1 MLKIL
6 IVDDEPDICEL
17 IHKLID
23 WEELKL
29 TSLGSSQNGIDA
41 MEIILRQKPDIV
53 ITDIQMPEVNGL
65 DVCKYLYETRPET
78 QVIIL
83 TAYSNF
89 DYAKSA
95 IKYSA
100 CEYVLKIAIMD
111 ELPEAL
117 GKATGKLLKLKKEV
131 EKEEVIV
138 PEQKTLLQQ
147 IEQYVK
153 QNYKS
158 KISLEEIADELHVNR
173 SYLSRF
179 YKNKT
184 GVNLFDEILK
194 LRIESAKEYLLKTN
208 MKTYEVSEAVGFEDA
223 GYFSKMFK
231 KITGVSPKDFR
242 KQEKDEKKN

>member
-1 MLKIL
+1 M
-6 IVDDEPDICEL
+6 
-17 IHKLID
+17 
-23 WEELKL
+23 
-29 TSLGSSQNGIDA
+29 
-41 MEIILRQKPDIV
+41 
-53 ITDIQMPEVNGL
+53 
-65 DVCKYLYETRPET
+65 CKYLYETRPET

-131 EKEEVIV
+131 EKEEVVI

-147 IEQYVK
+147 IEQYVE

-158 KISLEEIADELHVNR
+158 KISLDEIADELHVNR

-194 LRIESAKEYLLKTN
+194 LRIESAKEYLLKTD

-231 KITGVSPKDFR
+231 KIMGVSPKEFR
-242 KQEKDEKKN
+242 KREKDEKKN

>member
-1 MLKIL
+1 MWK
-6 IVDDEPDICEL
+6 VVAADDEGYIREALKKLINWEKMDCNLIEVLEDGQEL
-17 IHKLID
+17 IECIEK
-23 WEELKL
+23 E
-29 TSLGSSQNGIDA
+29 S
-41 MEIILRQKPDIV
+41 PDIV

-117 GKATGKLLKLKKEV
+117 GKAIGKLLKLKKEV
-131 EKEEVIV
+131 EKEEVAI

-153 QNYKS
+153 QNYK
-158 KISLEEIADELHVNR
+158 A
-173 SYLSRF
+173 RF
-179 YKNKT
+179 FGRNCR
-184 GVNLFDEILK
+184 
-194 LRIESAKEYLLKTN
+194 RITC
-208 MKTYEVSEAVGFEDA
+208 
-223 GYFSKMFK
+223 
-231 KITGVSPKDFR
+231 
-242 KQEKDEKKN
+242 

>member
-1 MLKIL
+1 MWK
-6 IVDDEPDICEL
+6 VVAADDEGYIREALKKLINWEKMDCDLIAVLEDGQEL
-17 IHKLID
+17 IECIEK
-23 WEELKL
+23 E
-29 TSLGSSQNGIDA
+29 S
-41 MEIILRQKPDIV
+41 PDIV

-208 MKTYEVSEAVGFEDA
+208 MKTYEVSKAVGFEDA